1 MEIRT
6 GRSESE
12 PMIIDTIGLGLLEIG
27 FGSGALPVENAASM
41 RGRADSS
48 TSRMD
53 EPTMVICPILR
64 PGRPGPLP

>member
-1 MEIRT
+1 MGIRT

-12 PMIIDTIGLGLLEIG
+12 PIMIDTTGFGLLEIG

-41 RGRADSS
+41 SGLAKSS

-53 EPTMVICPILR
+53 EPTMVI
-64 PGRPGPLP
+64 